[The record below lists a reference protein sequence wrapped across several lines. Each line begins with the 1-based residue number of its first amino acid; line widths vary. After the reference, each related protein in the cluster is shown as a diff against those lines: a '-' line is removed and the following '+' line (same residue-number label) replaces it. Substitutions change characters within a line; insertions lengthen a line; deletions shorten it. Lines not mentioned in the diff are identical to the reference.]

1 MEGNESMKKNIAVVM
16 GGFSGEHDISIN
28 SGTEVYKALSK
39 DKYNVYRIVID
50 KKDWYHLSDNN
61 EKVSVDKNDFSI
73 TLDGDKITF
82 DLAFII
88 VHGDPGENG
97 RL

>member
-73 TLDGDKITF
+73 TF
-82 DLAFII
+82 
-88 VHGDPGENG
+88 NG
-97 RL
+97 PL